1 MNEPMSLDKHL
12 PENLRIPPNS
22 VEAEQAILG
31 GLLLN
36 NSAWDDVAER
46 VGARDF
52 YRKAHRQ
59 IFEVIAQLVEEE
71 NPCDLVTVSQALT
84 QLGQLDD
91 IGGMTYLSELARNT
105 PSAAN
110 ITAYAEIV
118 RERSIL
124 RQLINVSHEVAD
136 NAFRPEGRKSL
147 EILDLAESA
156 IFEIAEQQKKGSGPQ
171 DIKSV
176 LKKTVDRIDEL
187 YKNKSAI
194 TGVTT
199 GFDELDKM
207 TGGLQPSDMIVIAG
221 RPSMGKTTFAMNL
234 CENVAIKAGKP
245 VLVFSMEMPAD
256 SIVMRMLASLGRIN
270 QTSVRTGQLGKDDW
284 PRITS
289 AIHMLSEQKFFID
302 DTPALSP
309 LEMRARAR
317 RVARECG
324 GELGVIM
331 VDYLQ
336 LMQVPGVDNRVNE
349 ISEISRSLKGLAK
362 EMNCPVL
369 ALSQLNRSLEQRPNK
384 RPVMSDLRES
394 GAIEQDADLIAF
406 LYRDEVYN
414 PDTQEKG
421 VGEVIIGKQRNGPIG
436 TVRVAFQGQYSRFD
450 DLAPEYYAQLAAMD
464 E

>member
-124 RQLINVSHEVAD
+124 RQLIQVSHGIAEQSF
-136 NAFRPEGRKSL
+136 NPKGTPSL
-147 EILDLAESA
+147 EILDAAESA

-171 DIKSV
+171 DIKTV
-176 LKKTVDRIDEL
+176 LKKAVDRIDEL
-187 YKNKSAI
+187 YKNKNSL
-194 TGVTT
+194 TGLTT
-199 GFDELDKM
+199 GFEELDKM
-207 TGGLQPSDMIVIAG
+207 TSGLQPSDMVVVAG

-234 CENVAIKAGKP
+234 CENVALKAHKP

-256 SIVMRMLASLGRIN
+256 AIVMRMLSSLGRIN
-270 QTSVRTGQLGKDDW
+270 QTSIRSGRLDQDDW

-289 AIHMLSEQKFFID
+289 SDRSVRHRIGR
-302 DTPALSP
+302 SP
-309 LEMRARAR
+309 SVRA
-317 RVARECG
+317 
-324 GELGVIM
+324 
-331 VDYLQ
+331 
-336 LMQVPGVDNRVNE
+336 
-349 ISEISRSLKGLAK
+349 K
-362 EMNCPVL
+362 
-369 ALSQLNRSLEQRPNK
+369 
-384 RPVMSDLRES
+384 
-394 GAIEQDADLIAF
+394 
-406 LYRDEVYN
+406 
-414 PDTQEKG
+414 
-421 VGEVIIGKQRNGPIG
+421 
-436 TVRVAFQGQYSRFD
+436 
-450 DLAPEYYAQLAAMD
+450 APWSTSW
-464 E
+464 